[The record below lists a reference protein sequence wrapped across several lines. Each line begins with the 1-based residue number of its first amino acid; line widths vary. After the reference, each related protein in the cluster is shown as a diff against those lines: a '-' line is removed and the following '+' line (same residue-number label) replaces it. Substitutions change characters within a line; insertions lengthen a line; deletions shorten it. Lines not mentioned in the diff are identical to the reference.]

1 MINRLKSTLA
11 AILISLAAG
20 TAAPTVQA
28 GDPTVP
34 GTGLSSLS
42 LAEQR
47 QAASRLRA
55 ADAPAPQGP
64 AEACLDQF
72 RTVMCPIMGQM
83 PFFRDVAGQISMWG
97 GFSCPINTAALPSPA
112 S

>member
-1 MINRLKSTLA
+1 MIDRVKSTLA
-11 AILISLAAG
+11 AVLIGLAAG
-20 TAAPTVQA
+20 TAAPLVQA

-34 GTGLSSLS
+34 GTQVRSIPP
-42 LAEQR
+42 AEQR

-72 RTVMCPIMGQM
+72 RTVMCPIIGQM

-97 GFSCPINTAALPSPA
+97 GFSCPIDTAALPLPA